1 MTKRFEPSRDPP
13 GLTRVLPVL
22 AVVIGLGIGAYFLFF
37 GAPTPPLTSPAPPE
51 ETPQPEPAVTPTP
64 DVAPPGMP
72 DAGATAPSEP
82 AHIPEAPALQPVLP
96 GLEDSD
102 TEVRERL
109 RALLGDG
116 PLAAW
121 LRQDS
126 LLQRIAVLIAGV
138 AQGEF
143 TLEMLSLTPPAGGFQ
158 VDVRDGRT
166 YVSPR
171 NYARYNP
178 MVGLVDGVDV
188 TALAEF
194 FQRYRPLLEA
204 AYGELGQPPEQLD
217 TALLGAI
224 DHLLGTPELAE
235 PPALAQESVAYT
247 YAEPEL
253 ERLSAARKQ
262 LLRTGPA
269 HIRTLKAKLSALRAA
284 LLATPPDAA
293 ADPAAAPHP
302 STPN

>member
-22 AVVIGLGIGAYFLFF
+22 AVLIGLGIGAYFLFF
-37 GAPTPPLTSPAPPE
+37 GTPTPSLTSPAPPE
-51 ETPQPEPAVTPTP
+51 ETPQPAPAPSPATEATPGT
-64 DVAPPGMP
+64 P
-72 DAGATAPSEP
+72 DAGAAAPAEP
-82 AHIPEAPALQPVLP
+82 AHIPEAPALQTVLP
-96 GLEDSD
+96 VLEDSD
-102 TEVRERL
+102 AEVRERL
-109 RALLGDG
+109 HALLGDG

-194 FQRYRPLLEA
+194 FQRYRPLLKA
-204 AYGELGQPPEQLD
+204 AYGELGEPPEQLD

-224 DHLLGTPELAE
+224 DHLLGTPEFAE

-247 YAEPEL
+247 YADLEL
-253 ERLSAARKQ
+253 ERLSAAQKQ
-262 LLRTGPA
+262 LLRMGPA
-269 HIRTLKAKLSALRAA
+269 HTRTLKAKLKALRAA
-284 LLATPPDAA
+284 LVATRPGAA
-293 ADPAAAPHP
+293 AAQHSPA
-302 STPN
+302 PN

>member
-1 MTKRFEPSRDPP
+1 MSERFEPTRTPP

-22 AVVIGLGIGAYFLFF
+22 AVAMGLGVGAYFLFF
-37 GAPTPPLTSPAPPE
+37 GASTPPLTSPAPPE
-51 ETPQPEPAVTPTP
+51 ETLQPAPTVPPTP
-64 DVAPPGMP
+64 DAMPGIP
-72 DAGATAPSEP
+72 DAQTTAPSVP
-82 AHIPEAPALQPVLP
+82 TQIPEAPALQTALP
-96 GLEDSD
+96 GLADSD

-121 LRQDS
+121 LKQEN
-126 LLQRIAVLIAGV
+126 LLQRIAMLIAGV

-143 TLEMLSLTPPAGGFQ
+143 TPETLSLTPPAGGFQ
-158 VDVRDGRT
+158 VDVRDGRS
-166 YVSPR
+166 YASPR
-171 NYARYNP
+171 NYDRYNP
-178 MVGLVDGVDV
+178 VVGLLDGVDV
-188 TALAEF
+188 TALTEF

-217 TALLGAI
+217 TVLLGAI

-262 LLRTGPA
+262 LLRAGPA
-269 HIRTLKAKLSALRAA
+269 HTRTLKAKLNALRAA